1 MYLPYLRGKQFELL
15 ALRSFAQNNPGNLC
29 IMPIIEPVK
38 RNTKTLEQ
46 TFNVMLECHQKFAV
60 VINPHDGDFRHPIN
74 NDILQL
80 CPSLN
85 AKDGWTAV
93 YTYQAG
99 SIGSKIL
106 EHAKKN
112 NLSDI
117 MILFN
122 QSLDFDNVDVNN
134 LLKDD
139 LIKFVVITNSSRSI
153 RAKLRRLNK
162 NVISLEDHFKTRSK
176 NADYLN
182 PDDEFYSD
190 DFAFFQDDNLWGYGD
205 YTTLSKDFIE
215 GGMLPYAIAIH
226 LTYQKSNDEIN
237 VHHFVS
243 DSNFDQSNIQGK
255 FLEAAR
261 KIEPFYEMNHLD
273 KTVSVEELISKAQSY
288 DGYPGLGYLKKLS
301 ILNHLELINRL
312 SQ

>member
-15 ALRSFAQNNPGNLC
+15 ALRSFAQTHMGHSC

-38 RNTKTLEQ
+38 KNTKALEQ
-46 TFNVMLECHQKFAV
+46 AFNVMFECHQEFAV
-60 VINPHDGDFRHPIN
+60 VLNPYDGDFRHPIN
-74 NDILQL
+74 NDILEL

-85 AKDGWTAV
+85 TREGWTAV
-93 YTYQAG
+93 YIYQSNSTG
-99 SIGSKIL
+99 TKIL

-122 QSLDFDNVDVNN
+122 QSLNFDNEDVSN
-134 LLKDD
+134 LLRDG

-153 RAKLRRLNK
+153 RAKLRRLQK
-162 NVISLEDHFKTRSK
+162 NVISLEDHFRIRSK
-176 NADYLN
+176 NADYIN

-190 DFAFFQDDNLWGYGD
+190 DFAFYQDDNLWGYGD

-226 LTYQKSNDEIN
+226 LTYKKSDEEIN

-255 FLEAAR
+255 FIEAAR

-273 KTVSVEELISKAQSY
+273 RTSAVEELISKAQSY

-312 SQ
+312 SI